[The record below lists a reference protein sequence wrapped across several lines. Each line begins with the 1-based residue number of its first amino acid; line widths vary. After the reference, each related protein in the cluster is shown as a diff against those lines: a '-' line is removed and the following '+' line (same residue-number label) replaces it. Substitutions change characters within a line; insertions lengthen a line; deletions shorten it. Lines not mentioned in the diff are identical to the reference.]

1 MLQAGGCRQGAYC
14 VVNPGGSA
22 LSGMA
27 VSSPSLTPEGGT
39 ALERYLDEAGGWR
52 SGRVEVFFDRPALAM
67 ALRTLRA
74 ARVSIDMEMFLFG
87 GRLGLR
93 VLRLLDRKAR
103 AGVRVRLL
111 HRECLAAR
119 VGAVL
124 KAALRRVHRFEGD
137 RPEHHYVP
145 LVDRL
150 FATELRKSRVERRR
164 FPVHLFRNRS
174 LSPLK
179 IAHDKL
185 LLVDGSVAV
194 TGGMNLATAVAG
206 NHDVMIRVTG
216 DAVTA
221 ATAVFDYD
229 WRLAANPATPWPAD
243 AAGSPRGTACPHRLR
258 FAVTRPAR
266 SEQLELVLGLLRHA
280 SRRIWVEMFLLTDPR
295 IVAALVEARARG
307 VDVRMI
313 ADSMEFALG
322 IRLHGAPNL
331 PFVRDLT
338 DGGVAVRVFR
348 STPGRQMHQKSLVV
362 DGRWVLTGTTNFT
375 RQAFEVNTES
385 SFLVEGADVA
395 AIYERRFL
403 DDWLRR
409 SGTPDPTLF
418 SRRQVWFGVARQAC
432 RWL

>member
-1 MLQAGGCRQGAYC
+1 
-14 VVNPGGSA
+14 
-22 LSGMA
+22 
-27 VSSPSLTPEGGT
+27 
-39 ALERYLDEAGGWR
+39 
-52 SGRVEVFFDRPALAM
+52 
-67 ALRTLRA
+67 
-74 ARVSIDMEMFLFG
+74 
-87 GRLGLR
+87 
-93 VLRLLDRKAR
+93 
-103 AGVRVRLL
+103 
-111 HRECLAAR
+111 
-119 VGAVL
+119 
-124 KAALRRVHRFEGD
+124 
-137 RPEHHYVP
+137 
-145 LVDRL
+145 
-150 FATELRKSRVERRR
+150 
-164 FPVHLFRNRS
+164 
-174 LSPLK
+174 
-179 IAHDKL
+179 
-185 LLVDGSVAV
+185 
-194 TGGMNLATAVAG
+194 VAG

-229 WRLAANPATPWPAD
+229 WRLAADPATPWPAD
-243 AAGSPRGTACPHRLR
+243 AAGSSRGTFGPHRLR

-266 SEQLELVLGLLRHA
+266 SDQLELVLGLLRHA
-280 SRRIWVEMFLLTDPR
+280 SRRIWVEMFLLTEPR

-338 DGGVAVRVFR
+338 DGGVAVRVFC

-403 DDWLRR
+403 DDWLRE
-409 SGTPDPTLF
+409 SVPPDPTLY
-418 SRRQVWFGVARQAC
+418 SRRRVWFGVARQAC